1 MCIPVFKIFGKM
13 EGEVK
18 IFQLFMVIIAICIPV
33 FKIFGKME
41 SDVKIFNFLW

>member
-1 MCIPVFKIFGKM
+1 MCISVYTIFGKM
-13 EGEVK
+13 ESEVK
-18 IFQLFMVIIAICIPV
+18 IFQLFMVIIAMCIPV